1 MSKKYFFTFGSFK
14 YFPYQNTYLV
24 VIARNKSDACK
35 GFRMKYPDRDPNH
48 PSINCSGIYDE
59 ETWGKY
65 VSKYYP
71 NQEPV
76 DIVFAPNCYGEAKD
90 NYDDIYIYV
99 PSGIYDEETWGK
111 YVSKYYPNQEP
122 VDIVF
127 APNCYGEAKDN
138 YDDIYIYVPESNDK
152 GYIIYISEGTGDNL
166 LDEDIEEGY
175 VDYINYQI
183 YMFDNGIEED
193 DGGMIMLKELFR
205 DKYSCTADCIPD
217 VLEFI
222 HDTKLIDCRILN

>member
-1 MSKKYFFTFGSFK
+1 MSEKFYFTFGSSK
-14 YFPYQNTYLV
+14 NFPYQNTYLV

-35 GFRMKYPDRDPNH
+35 GFRMKYPDRDPNR
-48 PSINCSGIYDE
+48 PSINCSGICDGWVWY
-59 ETWGKY
+59 KY
-65 VSKYYP
+65 ISKYYS
-71 NQEPV
+71 NQEPA
-76 DIVFAPNCYGEAKD
+76 DI
-90 NYDDIYIYV
+90 I
-99 PSGIYDEETWGK
+99 
-111 YVSKYYPNQEP
+111 
-122 VDIVF
+122 F

-183 YMFDNGIEED
+183 YMLDNGIEED
-193 DGGMIMLKELFR
+193 DGGMIMLRELFR

-217 VLEFI
+217 VLEFT
-222 HDTKLIDCRILN
+222 HGTKLINCQILN

>member
-1 MSKKYFFTFGSFK
+1 MSEKFYFTFGSSTN
-14 YFPYQNTYLV
+14 FPYQNTYLV
-24 VIARNKSDACK
+24 VIARNKSDACE
-35 GFRMKYPDRDPNH
+35 GFRMKYPDRDPNTTCL
-48 PSINCSGIYDE
+48 NYSGIYDE
-59 ETWGKY
+59 ETWNKY
-65 VSKYYP
+65 VGKYYP
-71 NQEPV
+71 DQKPA
-76 DIVFAPNCYGEAKD
+76 DIIFAPNCYGEAKD

-99 PSGIYDEETWGK
+99 S
-111 YVSKYYPNQEP
+111 
-122 VDIVF
+122 
-127 APNCYGEAKDN
+127 
-138 YDDIYIYVPESNDK
+138 ESNNEE

-193 DGGMIMLKELFR
+193 DGGMIMLRELFR